1 MPLDHRTGTREEWR
15 AARATLLE
23 REKELTRLNDVIAR
37 ERQALPWVPVEQEYV
52 FDSPDGP
59 VTLAEL
65 FGGRSQLIVQ
75 HLMFGPDDERAC
87 ASCTSI
93 ADGVNGPHEHLEH
106 HDVAFAAVSRAPLAK
121 LQEYKAKLGWTFRWV
136 SSHGSDFNFDFGVS
150 GTAERPNR
158 EYNLAPVTGEQ
169 TGEWPG
175 MSAFAL
181 RDGVVHHVYSAH
193 SRGIDA
199 LWGVYAWLDRAPK
212 GRRDETYWH
221 RRRYEFEEVPA

>member
-1 MPLDHRTGTREEWR
+1 
-15 AARATLLE
+15 
-23 REKELTRLNDVIAR
+23 
-37 ERQALPWVPVEQEYV
+37 
-52 FDSPDGP
+52 
-59 VTLAEL
+59 
-65 FGGRSQLIVQ
+65 
-75 HLMFGPDDERAC
+75 MFGPDDERAC

-121 LQEYKAKLGWTFRWV
+121 LEEYRARMGWTFRWV

-181 RDGVVHHVYSAH
+181 A
-193 SRGIDA
+193 
-199 LWGVYAWLDRAPK
+199 
-212 GRRDETYWH
+212 RRRRPPRLQRPLARH
-221 RRRYEFEEVPA
+221 RRAVGRVPVARPRAEGAPGRDLLAPPPLRVREVTA

>member
-1 MPLDHRTGTREEWR
+1 MTHRIGTRDEWR
-15 AARATLLE
+15 TARAALLE
-23 REKELTRLNDVIAR
+23 REKELTRLNDELAH
-37 ERQALPWVPVEQEYV
+37 ERQALPWVPVEKEYV

-87 ASCTSI
+87 ASCSSI
-93 ADGVNGPHEHLEH
+93 ADGINGPHEHLER
-106 HDVAFAAVSRAPLAK
+106 HDVAFVAISRAPLAK
-121 LQEYKAKLGWTFRWV
+121 LEEYKAKQGWSFRWV
-136 SSHGSDFNFDFGVS
+136 SSRDTDFNFDFGVS
-150 GTAERPNR
+150 GTDEHPNR
-158 EYNLAPVTGEQ
+158 EYNLAPVTGVQ

-181 RDGVVHHVYSAH
+181 EDGIVHHVYSAH

-199 LWGVYAWLDRAPK
+199 IWGVYPWLDRSAK

-221 RRRYEFEEVPA
+221 RRRYEYAEVPA

>member
-1 MPLDHRTGTREEWR
+1 MTHRIGTRDEWR
-15 AARATLLE
+15 AARAALLE
-23 REKELTRLNDVIAR
+23 HEKELTRRSDELAR
-37 ERQALPWVPVEQEYV
+37 ERQALPWVPVEKEYV

-75 HLMFGPDDERAC
+75 HLMFGPEDERAC
-87 ASCTSI
+87 ASCSSI

-106 HDVAFAAVSRAPLAK
+106 HDVAFVAISRAPLAT
-121 LQEYKAKLGWTFRWV
+121 LEEYRARMGWTFRWV

-181 RDGVVHHVYSAH
+181 QDGVVHHTYSAQ

-199 LWGVYAWLDRAPK
+199 VWGVYPWLDRAPQ

-221 RRRYEFEEVPA
+221 RRRYEYASVAA